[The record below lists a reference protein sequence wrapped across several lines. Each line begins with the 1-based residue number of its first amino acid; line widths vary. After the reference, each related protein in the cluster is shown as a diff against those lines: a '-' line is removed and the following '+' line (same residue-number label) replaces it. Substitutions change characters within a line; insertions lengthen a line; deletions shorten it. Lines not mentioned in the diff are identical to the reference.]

1 MLNNVGTNT
10 IQRLVLVVATILAL
24 QKSQTWFGKEQGA
37 HPSMITNAQNAGAH
51 PSMITNAQNAG
62 MSLITIHVKK
72 I

>member
-37 HPSMITNAQNAGAH
+37 HPSMITNAQNAG
-51 PSMITNAQNAG
+51 

-72 I
+72 NTT